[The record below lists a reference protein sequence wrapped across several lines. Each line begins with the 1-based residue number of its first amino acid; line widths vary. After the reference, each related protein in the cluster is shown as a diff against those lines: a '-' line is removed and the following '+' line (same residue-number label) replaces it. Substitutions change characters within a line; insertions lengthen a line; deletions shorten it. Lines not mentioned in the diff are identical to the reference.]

1 MKQNEKVANL
11 CFGLFILSY
20 CFNMQELEK
29 IFKVL
34 CLTGLKGIKQS
45 ENVFE
50 LNKTIIL

>member
-1 MKQNEKVANL
+1 
-11 CFGLFILSY
+11 
-20 CFNMQELEK
+20 MQELEK

-50 LNKTIIL
+50 LNKTIILEVQMLPTINLVSFFRGTQRGNK